1 MVSTFSRVPVWI
13 NRVWYQSCPW
23 SAEPGKCFFSLFPF
37 VPENFR
43 PRETGSVVPSG
54 FSVLIL
60 YTQTESGDYSLAS
73 SFLSLS
79 ATASTYTTNCHRVRH
94 EFIRSRNCVPMA
106 LLPRVRRHWVSS
118 PQGSSSSGCCLFRF
132 HHGPILY
139 APLLQHPL
147 LV

>member
-13 NRVWYQSCPW
+13 NRVWCQSCSW
-23 SAEPGKCFFSLFPF
+23 SAEPGKCFFPCSRLCLRIFGL
-37 VPENFR
+37 VRRVRSSR
-43 PRETGSVVPSG
+43 PASACS
-54 FSVLIL
+54 FSTLRLNPVITHWLL
-60 YTQTESGDYSLAS
+60 

-79 ATASTYTTNCHRVRH
+79 ATASTYTINCHRVRH

-106 LLPRVRRHWVSS
+106 LLPSVRWHWVSS
-118 PQGSSSSGCCLFRF
+118 PQGSSSNGCCLFRF